1 MDKETCRP
9 KYQRQLDFYCKNN
22 RDAIRLFAAGFI
34 TGQMEKVYLGACG
47 AAMFRPKDEDYEMVL
62 EIIERSV
69 EEYGLNIL
77 RVHDE
82 IWVHHSSIPLQV
94 ISYCSDKESKLGH
107 FVRSMLCGVPLREI
121 DYNFHN
127 RIGSREKGD

>member
-9 KYQRQLDFYCKNN
+9 KYVRQLDFYCKNN

-47 AAMFRPKDEDYEMVL
+47 AVMFRPKDEDYEMVL
-62 EIIERSV
+62 EIV
-69 EEYGLNIL
+69 QQTAKEYGLNHEPI
-77 RVHDE
+77 RDE
-82 IWVHHSSIPLQV
+82 IWAYHPSVPPQIITHCREFQL
-94 ISYCSDKESKLGH
+94 DH
-107 FVRSMLCGVPLREI
+107 FVRGMLCGVPLREI